1 MELHKAF
8 ESDNKKKVRSHFKN
22 LLAVAMADGIL
33 DKVELDNL
41 FKISKKYYITREE
54 LESLVD
60 DSSNVMFNPPAS
72 KEERCT
78 QLYNLVQMMLVDGE
92 VDSNEFRMC
101 MSYGVGLGFEPAT
114 IEETIQQIIALIES
128 GKDRE
133 DVIEQMM
140 SWKN

>member
-41 FKISKKYYITREE
+41 FKISKKYYITKDE
-54 LESLVD
+54 LASLID
-60 DSSNVMFNPPAS
+60 DSSNIMFNPPAD

-92 VDSNEFRMC
+92 VDQNEFRMC
-101 MSYGVGLGFEPAT
+101 MSYGVGLGFEPTT
-114 IEETIQQIIALIES
+114 IEETINNIISLIES
-128 GKDRE
+128 GEDRE
-133 DVIEQMM
+133 DVVEHMM